1 MEFKEYLTA
10 LFANQKES
18 EAFSLDQKTRNE
30 INSYI
35 VQYSLIGTLGTNLSL
50 GSVSE
55 ANATFIKN
63 IGQTWNQKKNPGPGE
78 FEKGN
83 YAKISFNWNLPQYQ
97 SLAFTHADT
106 LLGVPTAASIK
117 IEKASADF
125 NDNFERYC
133 WAELEKKVKTTDT
146 NKITKDLL
154 VDTISDKDVR
164 KAVVGLGTSL
174 TKHIDAKDGINGIKK
189 SDIIIHVKPE
199 VLDRLSEAGLVG
211 NYAEQMFVGGQYS
224 IATVGGYTVIANK
237 YLNDIDAIACANF
250 AVASMVNVNAANYER
265 LAPTN
270 DYGMYYEAMSLF
282 GIAYPTCFRSI
293 FNKA

>member
-154 VDTISDKDVR
+154 ADTISDKDVR

>member
-1 MEFKEYLTA
+1 MEFKQYLNA
-10 LFANQKES
+10 LFANQKDN

-55 ANATFIKN
+55 ASATFIKN
-63 IGQTWNQKKNPGPGE
+63 IGQTWSEKKNPGPGE

-83 YAKISFNWNLPQYQ
+83 YTKISFNWNLPQFQ

-106 LLGVPTAASIK
+106 LLGVPAAASIK

-125 NDNFERYC
+125 NDNFETYC

-146 NKITKDLL
+146 HKQVKDLL
-154 VDTISDKDVR
+154 SDSISDKDVR
-164 KAVVGLGTSL
+164 KAVVALGTAL
-174 TKHIDAKDGINGIKK
+174 TKHKDDKEGINGIKK

-237 YLNDIDAIACANF
+237 YLTDIDAIACTNF
-250 AVASMVNVNAANYER
+250 SVASMVNVNAANYER

-293 FNKA
+293 FNK

>member
-1 MEFKEYLTA
+1 MKFKQYLNA
-10 LFANQKES
+10 LFANQKEG

-55 ANATFIKN
+55 ASATFIKN
-63 IGQTWNQKKNPGPGE
+63 IGQSWNEKKNPGPGE

-83 YAKISFNWNLPQYQ
+83 YTKISFNWNTPQYQ

-106 LLGVPTAASIK
+106 LLGVPAAASIK

-125 NDNFERYC
+125 NDNFEAYC

-146 NKITKDLL
+146 HKQVKNLL
-154 VDTISDKDVR
+154 DESISDKDVR
-164 KAVVGLGTSL
+164 KAVIALGTAL
-174 TKHIDAKDGINGIKK
+174 TKHKDDKEGINGIKK
-189 SDIIIHVKPE
+189 SDIVIHVKPE
-199 VLDRLSEAGLVG
+199 VLDRLSESGLVG

-224 IATVGGYTVIANK
+224 IATIGGYTIIANK
-237 YLNDIDAIACANF
+237 YLTDIDAIACTNF
-250 AVASMVNVNAANYER
+250 AVASMINVNAANYER

-282 GIAYPTCFRSI
+282 GVAYPTCFRTI
-293 FNKA
+293 FNK

>member
-10 LFANQKES
+10 LFANQKEN
-18 EAFSLDQKTRNE
+18 EDYLLDKKTRNK
-30 INSYI
+30 ITSYI

-63 IGQTWNQKKNPGPGE
+63 IGQTWHIKKNPGPGE
-78 FEKGN
+78 FEKAN
-83 YAKISFNWNLPQYQ
+83 YAKISFNWNFPWYQ
-97 SLAFTHADT
+97 SLAFTEADT
-106 LLGVPTAASIK
+106 LLGVPVAAPIK
-117 IEKASADF
+117 MEKASSDF

-154 VDTISDKDVR
+154 ADTISDKEVR
-164 KAVVGLGTSL
+164 KIVVGLGTSL
-174 TKHIDAKDGINGIKK
+174 TKHIDAKDGINGINK
-189 SDIIIHVKPE
+189 SDVIIHVKPE

-224 IATVGGYTVIANK
+224 IVTVGGYKVIANK

-250 AVASMVNVNAANYER
+250 TAASMVNVNAANYER
-265 LAPTN
+265 LVPTN
-270 DYGMYYEAMSLF
+270 DYGIYYEAMALF
-282 GIAYPTCFRSI
+282 GIVYPTCFRSI

>member
-1 MEFKEYLTA
+1 M
-10 LFANQKES
+10 
-18 EAFSLDQKTRNE
+18 
-30 INSYI
+30 
-35 VQYSLIGTLGTNLSL
+35 
-50 GSVSE
+50 
-55 ANATFIKN
+55 
-63 IGQTWNQKKNPGPGE
+63 
-78 FEKGN
+78 
-83 YAKISFNWNLPQYQ
+83 
-97 SLAFTHADT
+97 LA
-106 LLGVPTAASIK
+106 
-117 IEKASADF
+117 
-125 NDNFERYC
+125 
-133 WAELEKKVKTTDT
+133 
-146 NKITKDLL
+146 
-154 VDTISDKDVR
+154 DTISDKDVR